1 MANGRRAKLS
11 ESSTTE
17 NNLRQPDKVLQG
29 KVALVTG
36 GSRGI
41 GRAIALELGRRGA
54 IVIINYLKNHAA
66 AKTTIEELEA
76 LGVECARI
84 KAHIGD
90 EAGVETLV
98 SKVESQFGHLDI
110 LVNNAASGVMRPA
123 SELTAKHWD
132 WTMGINARGPWL
144 LSVAAAHLMPEGGRI
159 INLSSPHLMPEGGR
173 IINLSSPGAS
183 RVLPAYF
190 AVGVSKAAIEAVTR
204 YLAVE
209 LGAKGISVNTVS
221 AGFVLT
227 DAIDAFPDELGVREI
242 AARPTPAG
250 RVLTPADVSNVVAML
265 CGNDADMIR
274 GQVIVVD
281 GGEMLLH
288 R

>member
-1 MANGRRAKLS
+1 MSDSN
-11 ESSTTE
+11 TTE
-17 NNLRQPDKVLQG
+17 KNLEG
-29 KVALVTG
+29 KIALVTG

-54 IVIINYLKNHAA
+54 TVVINYLKNHAA
-66 AKTTIEELEA
+66 AKSTIEELES
-76 LGVECARI
+76 LGIECTRI
-84 KAHIGD
+84 KAHVGD
-90 EAGVETLV
+90 ESGIESLVGKIETH
-98 SKVESQFGHLDI
+98 FGRLDI
-110 LVNNAASGVMRPA
+110 LINNAASGVMRPA
-123 SELTAKHWD
+123 SELTARHWD
-132 WTMGINARGPWL
+132 WTMDINARGPWL
-144 LSVAAAHLMPEGGRI
+144 LSVAAARLMPEGA
-159 INLSSPHLMPEGGR
+159 R

-221 AGFVLT
+221 AGYVMT
-227 DAIDAFPDELGVREI
+227 DAIDAFPDQLGVKEI
-242 AARPTPAG
+242 ATRPTPAG
-250 RVLTPADVSNVVAML
+250 RVLVPADVSNVVAML
-265 CGNDADMIR
+265 CGEDAHMIR

-281 GGEMLLH
+281 GGETLQL